1 MFIARYEIKKINAN
15 EKKACIVDIKKIF
28 RILHL
33 ATQTSKM
40 LTKS

>member
-28 RILHL
+28 R
-33 ATQTSKM
+33 K
-40 LTKS
+40 KY